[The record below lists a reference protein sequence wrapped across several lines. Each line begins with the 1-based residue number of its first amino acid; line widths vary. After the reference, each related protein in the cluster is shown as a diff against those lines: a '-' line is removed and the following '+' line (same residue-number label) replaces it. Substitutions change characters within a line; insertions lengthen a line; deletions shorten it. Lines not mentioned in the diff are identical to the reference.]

1 MIVQAYVFVA
11 GAFYLPRVGNLYYA
25 LTHSPEPL
33 TDEFS
38 HALSWEAATDR
49 FVAAGSIS
57 AAEAEAMEEALSSAA
72 AGIDVRLIHNCF
84 IFQFVLLCA
93 SNILSHSIFYSTR
106 LISHHWLQM
115 RSRGNCFHAP
125 FREPGRGIVVLDR
138 SYPKKY
144 PKLMYCQRMFS

>member
-57 AAEAEAMEEALSSAA
+57 AAEAEAMEDYVKTKADEPDWEMDEHHREHLKEL
-72 AGIDVRLIHNCF
+72 GLFDEEDNPGEE
-84 IFQFVLLCA
+84 
-93 SNILSHSIFYSTR
+93 Y
-106 LISHHWLQM
+106 ISRQ
-115 RSRGNCFHAP
+115 
-125 FREPGRGIVVLDR
+125 
-138 SYPKKY
+138 
-144 PKLMYCQRMFS
+144 